1 MMSNKLT
8 KMSFEEKY
16 PDGSAVK
23 KSVSYDSSISQDGGL
38 TAGEIRI
45 SDCSDCAE
53 FSIGDIDW
61 LIGCLERIKAE
72 SKESE

>member
-8 KMSFEEKY
+8 RMSFEEKY
-16 PDGSAVK
+16 PDGSGVK
-23 KSVSYDSSISQDGGL
+23 KSVSYDSSITQDDGL
-38 TAGEIRI
+38 TGEIKF

-61 LIGCLERIKAE
+61 LIGCLKRIKE
-72 SKESE
+72 ESEESE